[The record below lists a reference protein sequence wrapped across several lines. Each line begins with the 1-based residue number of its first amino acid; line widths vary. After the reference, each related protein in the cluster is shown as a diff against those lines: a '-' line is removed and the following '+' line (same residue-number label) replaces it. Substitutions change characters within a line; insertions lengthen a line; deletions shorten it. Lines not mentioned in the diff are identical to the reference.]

1 MATTTSTKTG
11 IPSFD
16 TAFEQVRES
25 SEQVLAAA
33 RKAGNLYLDSY
44 EKAVDRTTE
53 LARVGLFHLPRQIG
67 DRFGLPDH
75 LNQDVIDRALDEPP
89 PANGRVVRP
98 DGRQRGLPTANCSP
112 DGLRR
117 AIQCTRPRRSRINR
131 ASSSRRS
138 HLS

>member
-16 TAFEQVRES
+16 TAFEQVREG

-53 LARVGLFHLPRQIG
+53 LQLKLAGLSQQEWLKSLIEAQVDVTRELAGSYTTTARSLLK
-67 DRFGLPDH
+67 
-75 LNQDVIDRALDEPP
+75 
-89 PANGRVVRP
+89 
-98 DGRQRGLPTANCSP
+98 
-112 DGLRR
+112 
-117 AIQCTRPRRSRINR
+117 
-131 ASSSRRS
+131 
-138 HLS
+138 